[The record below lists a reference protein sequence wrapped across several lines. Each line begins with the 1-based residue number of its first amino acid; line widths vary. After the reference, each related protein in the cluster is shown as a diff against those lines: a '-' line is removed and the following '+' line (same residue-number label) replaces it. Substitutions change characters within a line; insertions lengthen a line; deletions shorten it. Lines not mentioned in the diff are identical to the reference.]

1 VCIIFDLKQL
11 KFMNGFFHKTKLAN
25 YQWYFIFLI
34 LAGCSSLKKVPPYVE
49 PTTGRIVQ
57 VQTEYGNITI
67 ALSDSTPL
75 HRNNF
80 IALVKEKFYDSLLF
94 HRVMN
99 GFMIQGGDPSSKTA
113 PAGMQLGGG
122 GKPYTVPA
130 ELKPYLFHKRGALAA
145 ARRTDS
151 PEKASSSCQFYIVH
165 GKKWT
170 DEELNTTE
178 QTRLGGRKLA
188 DSVRTY
194 YKTIGGTPQLDM
206 NYTVYG
212 QVTEGL
218 NIIDSIAAQP
228 RDGSNRPLKD
238 VRMKVV
244 IIR

>member
-1 VCIIFDLKQL
+1 
-11 KFMNGFFHKTKLAN
+11 MNSVLPKIKLVSC
-25 YQWYFIFLI
+25 QWCFVFLI
-34 LAGCSSLKKVPPYVE
+34 VMGCSSLKKTPPYVE

-94 HRVMN
+94 HRVIN
-99 GFMIQGGDPSSKTA
+99 EFMIQGGDPSSKTA

-122 GKPYTVPA
+122 GKPYTIPA
-130 ELKPYLFHKRGALAA
+130 EFRPYLFHKRGALAA
-145 ARRTDS
+145 ARTNN
-151 PEKASSSCQFYIVH
+151 PEKASSSCQFYLVQ
-165 GKKWT
+165 GKKWA
-170 DEELNTTE
+170 DDELNMTE

-218 NIIDSIAAQP
+218 NIIDSIANQP
-228 RDGSNRPLKD
+228 RDGNNRPFKD